1 MKFLLICAL
10 MAFAHPAV
18 ADWYFEASLEGGAEF
33 WTYTNADGNVSPRRV
48 KGNEIWITRTNAVNG
63 LGSDGACSFDN
74 CTITV
79 YINGRLPRGQ
89 KLVKVISVLNNGHDL
104 KFVVQSILFC
114 EANHILPPRK
124 IFNFI
129 HFLNTIRKAVNG
141 RDKNMCIRSN
151 SSKHAFFIG
160 EILTHLAQKSVLI
173 FDAISHHFQKSAWL
187 HTIKDRWRLRV

>member
-48 KGNEIWITRTNAVNG
+48 KGDEIWITRTNAVNG

-89 KLVKVISVLNNGHDL
+89 KLVKVRFSNGKVLDFQYSAGGGSDVLLSNFTTAGMGATGI
-104 KFVVQSILFC
+104 FVG
-114 EANHILPPRK
+114 N
-124 IFNFI
+124 
-129 HFLNTIRKAVNG
+129 
-141 RDKNMCIRSN
+141 IRSAEWVEIN
-151 SSKHAFFIG
+151 FSGRQHRFDLAGSSKS
-160 EILTHLAQKSVLI
+160 L
-173 FDAISHHFQKSAWL
+173 DAI
-187 HTIKDRWRLRV
+187 RPYLR